1 MAIYKLKDLGEFKGG
16 ISTLDKTKY
25 DTGILFINYK
35 DIFNNISIKEK
46 SKIRLYDATEND
58 IRKYNVQYGD
68 LLFTA
73 SSETPEEIAMSSVY
87 MLNEDAI
94 FNGFSKRYRYDQ
106 EILKPKYASYLFRA
120 IDFRGIASSLAS
132 GYTRYN
138 ISQKSLENIEV
149 SIPMKDEQQ
158 KIIDIIEQKE
168 ELFIKYSNT
177 IRIDTYNHCKHD
189 MIKLIDI
196 IEPIERIIQNI
207 IFQNEKI
214 DQIILSFD
222 PKGNISKCS
231 DIANIKTG
239 KRNANHSR
247 TNGKY
252 NFYTCS
258 DRVMKCDEYS
268 FDSESLLVAGNGNV
282 GNVKYFNGK
291 FDAYQRTYVITFK
304 EFIGTAYLSFLK
316 NQKILSNSS
325 QGSVIKYLVLKDI
338 QNIEVVLDQ
347 EVNKKI
353 VDLLR
358 IKLINEKMLS
368 NFENLLN
375 TTIKKMI
382 V

>member
-25 DTGILFINYK
+25 DSGILFINYT

-120 IDFRGIASSLAS
+120 LDFRGIVSSLAS

-158 KIIDIIEQKE
+158 KIIDIIEPIEILEMNLELVNSKLNLLIKNLELKNQRVKIKDISKLIRYKE
-168 ELFIKYSNT
+168 QGIKQISAKKLNTSNPIIIEDEPIGTYKTNSFHCPKGTLVINT
-177 IRIDTYNHCKHD
+177 IRTYLRKFGILDNDLDANGTLIQLIIDKEFETT
-189 MIKLIDI
+189 
-196 IEPIERIIQNI
+196 
-207 IFQNEKI
+207 
-214 DQIILSFD
+214 ILS
-222 PKGNISKCS
+222 
-231 DIANIKTG
+231 
-239 KRNANHSR
+239 
-247 TNGKY
+247 
-252 NFYTCS
+252 
-258 DRVMKCDEYS
+258 
-268 FDSESLLVAGNGNV
+268 SLLNDDFWNE
-282 GNVKYFNGK
+282 
-291 FDAYQRTYVITFK
+291 T
-304 EFIGTAYLSFLK
+304 
-316 NQKILSNSS
+316 ILLS
-325 QGSVIKYLVLKDI
+325 QGTKMPVIKKSDLL
-338 QNIEVVLDQ
+338 NIEIPLVKNEIEGIFKLYISISLMKRKLSQ
-347 EVNKKI
+347 MKKSLI
-353 VDLLR
+353 QIL
-358 IKLINEKMLS
+358 IK
-368 NFENLLN
+368 
-375 TTIKKMI
+375 
-382 V
+382 